1 MQLYR
6 VGTIVLTVK
15 KNNCK
20 TPLPEAAS
28 RFILRKNQFIES
40 NYKSIRETPNKKHL
54 VQSNLLSNHIE
65 VRLIIVR
72 SPTELKDESRKQ
84 LM

>member
-20 TPLPEAAS
+20 TPLPEAVS

-72 SPTELKDESRKQ
+72 SPTELKDKSRKQ